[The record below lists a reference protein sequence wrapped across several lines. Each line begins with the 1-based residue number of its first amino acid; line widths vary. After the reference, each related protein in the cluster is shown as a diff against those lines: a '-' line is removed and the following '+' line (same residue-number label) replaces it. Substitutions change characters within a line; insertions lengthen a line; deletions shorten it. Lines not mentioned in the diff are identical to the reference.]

1 MSDLVK
7 RDTDGWTDVLPAVGD
22 LAAKISQTEFVPDT
36 MRGKP
41 AVVAAAILYGR
52 ELGLA
57 PMTSLRSVALI
68 KGRPALS
75 AEAMRAMV
83 LAAGHHITFE
93 EMTSARCVIIGRRK
107 GTEDTTRV
115 VFTIDDAKK
124 MGVGGNAQYSKM
136 PRQMLAAR
144 ATAELCRLIFAD
156 VIGGLVADV
165 EVDDDV
171 EPMATVTPMTTARRS
186 KPPKTNP
193 NPEPPVALAEP
204 TQPEEPVLDDD
215 IVEAEVIEEQPDPE
229 PPLDNNIARLD
240 DHRDEPTRAD
250 TDKGDAAMAAAMT
263 ALTDVIDAEVIET
276 SDGPAKARAALNE
289 ARAGKPTGPITAQQ
303 LKALQAG
310 FAGIGIKDRDQ
321 RLAIA
326 AGLAG
331 RPDLTTANDLT
342 AAEAKDVLDGLAFA
356 KATDDPIATLKE
368 ALA

>member
-107 GTEDTTRV
+107 GSEDTTRV

-171 EPMATVTPMTTARRS
+171 EPLASVTPMTTARR
-186 KPPKTNP
+186 KNPPKANP

-204 TQPEEPVLDDD
+204 PQPDEPVLDDD
-215 IVEAEVIEEQPDPE
+215 IVEAEVVDDEPE
-229 PPLDNNIARLD
+229 PEPVLDETIAS
-240 DHRDEPTRAD
+240 AV
-250 TDKGDAAMAAAMT
+250 KAV
-263 ALTDVIDAEVIET
+263 TDVMDAEVIDERP
-276 SDGPAKARAALNE
+276 SGPAAAREALN
-289 ARAGKPTGPITAQQ
+289 AAKAGKPEGDITPKQ
-303 LKALQAG
+303 LKALQTA
-310 FAGIGIKDRDQ
+310 FSAIGVKDRDQ
-321 RLAIA
+321 RLQIA

-356 KATDDPIATLKE
+356 QATDDPIATLKE
-368 ALA
+368 ALT

>member
-57 PMTSLRSVALI
+57 PMTSLRSVSLI

-75 AEAMRAMV
+75 SEAMRAMV
-83 LAAGHHITFE
+83 LAAGHTIAFE
-93 EMTSARCVIIGRRK
+93 EMTAARCVIIGRRR
-107 GTEDTTRV
+107 GSEDSTRV
-115 VFTIDDAKK
+115 VFTMDDAKK
-124 MGVGGNAQYSKM
+124 MGVGGNAQYAKM

-165 EVDDDV
+165 EVDDDS
-171 EPMATVTPMTTARRS
+171 EPLATVTPMTTARR
-186 KPPKTNP
+186 KNPPKVDS
-193 NPEPPVALAEP
+193 NPEPPAALAEP
-204 TQPEEPVLDDD
+204 SQPDEPVLDDD
-215 IVEAEVIEEQPDPE
+215 IVEAEVVEDDPE
-229 PPLDNNIARLD
+229 PEPVLD
-240 DHRDEPTRAD
+240 DATQA
-250 TDKGDAAMAAAMT
+250 
-263 ALTDVIDAEVIET
+263 ALTVVTDIMDAEVIET
-276 SDGPAKARAALNE
+276 SDGPARARAALN
-289 ARAGKPTGPITAQQ
+289 AAKAGKPVGPITPQQ

-310 FAGIGIKDRDQ
+310 FAAIGIKDRDQ
-321 RLAIA
+321 RLGIA

-331 RPDLTTANDLT
+331 RPDLGSANDLT
-342 AAEAKDVLDGLAFA
+342 AAEAKDVLDGLSFA
-356 KATDDPIATLKE
+356 QATDDPIATLKE
-368 ALA
+368 ALT

>member
-107 GTEDTTRV
+107 GSEDTTRV
-115 VFTIDDAKK
+115 VFTMDDAKK

-165 EVDDDV
+165 EVEDDV
-171 EPMATVTPMTTARRS
+171 EPIATVTPMTTARRS

-204 TQPEEPVLDDD
+204 PQPEEPVLDDD
-215 IVEAEVIEEQPDPE
+215 IVEAEVVEDEPE
-229 PPLDNNIARLD
+229 PEPVLDEA
-240 DHRDEPTRAD
+240 T
-250 TDKGDAAMAAAMT
+250 DAAVKAVTDVMDAEIIDERPSGPAAAR
-263 ALTDVIDAEVIET
+263 E
-276 SDGPAKARAALNE
+276 ALN
-289 ARAGKPTGPITAQQ
+289 AAKAGKPEGDITPKQ
-303 LKALQAG
+303 LKALQTA
-310 FAGIGIKDRDQ
+310 FSAIGIKDRDQ
-321 RLAIA
+321 RLTIA

-356 KATDDPIATLKE
+356 QATDDPIATLKE

>member
-57 PMTSLRSVALI
+57 PMTSLRSVSLI

-75 AEAMRAMV
+75 SEAMRAMV
-83 LAAGHHITFE
+83 LAAGHTIAFE
-93 EMTSARCVIIGRRK
+93 EMTAARCVIIGRRR
-107 GTEDTTRV
+107 GSEDSTRV
-115 VFTIDDAKK
+115 VFTMDDAKK
-124 MGVGGNAQYSKM
+124 MGVGGNAQYAKM

-165 EVDDDV
+165 EVDDDS
-171 EPMATVTPMTTARRS
+171 EPLATVTPMTTARR
-186 KPPKTNP
+186 KNPPKVDP
-193 NPEPPVALAEP
+193 NPEPPAALAEP
-204 TQPEEPVLDDD
+204 SQPDEPVLDDD
-215 IVEAEVIEEQPDPE
+215 IVEAEVVEDEPE
-229 PPLDNNIARLD
+229 PEPVLD
-240 DHRDEPTRAD
+240 DATQA
-250 TDKGDAAMAAAMT
+250 
-263 ALTDVIDAEVIET
+263 ALTVITDIMDAEVIET
-276 SDGPAKARAALNE
+276 NDGPAKARAALN
-289 ARAGKPTGPITAQQ
+289 AAKAGKPTGPITPQQ

-310 FAGIGIKDRDQ
+310 FAAIGIKDRDQ
-321 RLAIA
+321 RLGIA

-331 RPDLTTANDLT
+331 RPDLGSANDLT
-342 AAEAKDVLDGLAFA
+342 AAEAKDVLDGLSFA
-356 KATDDPIATLKE
+356 QATDDPIATLKE
-368 ALA
+368 ALT

>member
-57 PMTSLRSVALI
+57 PMTSLRSVSLI

-75 AEAMRAMV
+75 SEAMRAMV
-83 LAAGHHITFE
+83 LAAGHTIAFE
-93 EMTSARCVIIGRRK
+93 EMTAARCVIIGRRR
-107 GTEDTTRV
+107 GSEDSTRV
-115 VFTIDDAKK
+115 VFTMDDAKK
-124 MGVGGNAQYSKM
+124 MGVGGNAQYAKM

-165 EVDDDV
+165 EVDDDS
-171 EPMATVTPMTTARRS
+171 EPLATVTPMTTARR
-186 KPPKTNP
+186 KNPPKADP
-193 NPEPPVALAEP
+193 NPEPPAALAEP
-204 TQPEEPVLDDD
+204 TQPDEPVLDDD
-215 IVEAEVIEEQPDPE
+215 IVEAEVVEDDPE
-229 PPLDNNIARLD
+229 PEPVLD
-240 DHRDEPTRAD
+240 DATQA
-250 TDKGDAAMAAAMT
+250 
-263 ALTDVIDAEVIET
+263 ALTVVTDIMDAEVIET
-276 SDGPAKARAALNE
+276 SDGPAKARAALN
-289 ARAGKPTGPITAQQ
+289 AAKAGKPAGPITPQQ

-310 FAGIGIKDRDQ
+310 FAAIGIKDRDQ
-321 RLAIA
+321 RLGIA

-331 RPDLTTANDLT
+331 RPDLGSANDLT
-342 AAEAKDVLDGLAFA
+342 AAEAKDVLDGLSFA
-356 KATDDPIATLKE
+356 QATDDPIATLKE
-368 ALA
+368 ALT

>member
-57 PMTSLRSVALI
+57 PMTSLRSVSLI

-75 AEAMRAMV
+75 SEAMRAMV
-83 LAAGHHITFE
+83 LAAGHTIAFE
-93 EMTSARCVIIGRRK
+93 EMTAARCVIIGRRR
-107 GTEDTTRV
+107 GSEDSTRV
-115 VFTIDDAKK
+115 VFTMDDAKK
-124 MGVGGNAQYSKM
+124 MGVGGNAQYAKM

-165 EVDDDV
+165 EVDDDS
-171 EPMATVTPMTTARRS
+171 EPLATVTPMTTARR
-186 KPPKTNP
+186 KNPPKADP
-193 NPEPPVALAEP
+193 NPEPPAALAEP
-204 TQPEEPVLDDD
+204 SQPDEPVLDDD
-215 IVEAEVIEEQPDPE
+215 IVEAEVVEDEPE
-229 PPLDNNIARLD
+229 PEAVLD
-240 DHRDEPTRAD
+240 DVTQA
-250 TDKGDAAMAAAMT
+250 
-263 ALTDVIDAEVIET
+263 ALTVVTDIMDAEVIET
-276 SDGPAKARAALNE
+276 SDGPAKARAALN
-289 ARAGKPTGPITAQQ
+289 AAKAGKPAGPITPQQ

-310 FAGIGIKDRDQ
+310 FAAIGIKDRDQ
-321 RLAIA
+321 RLGIA

-331 RPDLTTANDLT
+331 RPDLGSANDLT

-356 KATDDPIATLKE
+356 QATDNPLATLKE

>member
-22 LAAKISQTEFVPDT
+22 LATKISQTEFVPDT

-75 AEAMRAMV
+75 SEAMRAMV

-171 EPMATVTPMTTARRS
+171 EPMASVTPMTTARR
-186 KPPKTNP
+186 KNPPKVNP

-204 TQPEEPVLDDD
+204 PQPDEPVLDDD
-215 IVEAEVIEEQPDPE
+215 IVEAEVVEAEPE
-229 PPLDNNIARLD
+229 PEPVLDEATTTALKVVADVMDAEII
-240 DHRDEPTRAD
+240 DERPS
-250 TDKGDAAMAAAMT
+250 GPAAAR
-263 ALTDVIDAEVIET
+263 E
-276 SDGPAKARAALNE
+276 ALN
-289 ARAGKPTGPITAQQ
+289 AAKAGKPEGDITPKQ
-303 LKALQAG
+303 LKALQTA
-310 FAGIGIKDRDQ
+310 FSAIGIKDRDQ
-321 RLAIA
+321 RLSIA

-331 RPDLTTANDLT
+331 RPDLSSANDLT

-356 KATDDPIATLKE
+356 QATDDPIATLKE

>member
-75 AEAMRAMV
+75 SEAMRAMV
-83 LAAGHHITFE
+83 LAAGHTIAFE
-93 EMTSARCVIIGRRK
+93 EMTAARCVIIGRRK
-107 GTEDTTRV
+107 GSDDSTRV
-115 VFTIDDAKK
+115 VFTMDDAKK
-124 MGVGGNAQYSKM
+124 MGVGGNAQYAKM

-165 EVDDDV
+165 EVDDDT
-171 EPMATVTPMTTARRS
+171 EPMATVTPMTTARR
-186 KPPKTNP
+186 KNPPKANP

-204 TQPEEPVLDDD
+204 TQPDEPVLDDD
-215 IVEAEVIEEQPDPE
+215 IVEAEVVDDPE
-229 PPLDNNIARLD
+229 PEPEPVLDEAT
-240 DHRDEPTRAD
+240 EA
-250 TDKGDAAMAAAMT
+250 
-263 ALTDVIDAEVIET
+263 ALTVVTDVMDAEIIAT
-276 SDGPAKARAALNE
+276 SDGPAKARAALN
-289 ARAGKPTGPITAQQ
+289 AAKAGKPAGPITPQQ

-310 FAGIGIKDRDQ
+310 FASIGIKDRDQ
-321 RLAIA
+321 RLTIA

-356 KATDDPIATLKE
+356 QATDDPIATLKE

>member
-7 RDTDGWTDVLPAVGD
+7 RDTDGWTNVLPAVGD

-107 GTEDTTRV
+107 GSEDTTRV
-115 VFTIDDAKK
+115 VFTMDDAKK

-171 EPMATVTPMTTARRS
+171 EPMATVTPMTTARR
-186 KPPKTNP
+186 KNPPKVNP

-204 TQPEEPVLDDD
+204 SQPDEPVLDDD
-215 IVEAEVIEEQPDPE
+215 IVEAEVVEDEPE
-229 PPLDNNIARLD
+229 PEPVLDQAT
-240 DHRDEPTRAD
+240 E
-250 TDKGDAAMAAAMT
+250 T
-263 ALTDVIDAEVIET
+263 ALKVVTDVMDAEVIDERP
-276 SDGPAKARAALNE
+276 SGPAAAREALN
-289 ARAGKPTGPITAQQ
+289 AAKAGKPEGDITPKQ
-303 LKALQAG
+303 LKALQAA
-310 FAGIGIKDRDQ
+310 FSAIGVKDRDQ
-321 RLAIA
+321 RLSIA

-331 RPDLTTANDLT
+331 RPDLSSANDLT

-356 KATDDPIATLKE
+356 QATDDPIATLKE

>member
-57 PMTSLRSVALI
+57 PMTSLRSVSLI

-75 AEAMRAMV
+75 SEAMRAMV
-83 LAAGHHITFE
+83 LAAGHTIAFE
-93 EMTSARCVIIGRRK
+93 EMTAARCVIIGRRR
-107 GTEDTTRV
+107 GSEDSTRV
-115 VFTIDDAKK
+115 VFTMDDAKK
-124 MGVGGNAQYSKM
+124 MGVGGNAQYAKM

-165 EVDDDV
+165 EVDDDS
-171 EPMATVTPMTTARRS
+171 EPLATVTPMTTARR
-186 KPPKTNP
+186 KNPPKVDP
-193 NPEPPVALAEP
+193 NPEPPAALAEP
-204 TQPEEPVLDDD
+204 TQPDEPVLDDD
-215 IVEAEVIEEQPDPE
+215 IVEAEVVEDDPE
-229 PPLDNNIARLD
+229 PEPVLD
-240 DHRDEPTRAD
+240 DATQA
-250 TDKGDAAMAAAMT
+250 
-263 ALTDVIDAEVIET
+263 ALTVVTDIMDAEVIET
-276 SDGPAKARAALNE
+276 SDGPGKVRAALN
-289 ARAGKPTGPITAQQ
+289 AAKAGKPAGPITPQQ

-310 FAGIGIKDRDQ
+310 FAAIGIKDRDQ
-321 RLAIA
+321 RLGIA

-331 RPDLTTANDLT
+331 RPDLGSANDLT
-342 AAEAKDVLDGLAFA
+342 AAEAKDVLDGLSFA
-356 KATDDPIATLKE
+356 QATDDPIATLKE
-368 ALA
+368 ALT

>member
-57 PMTSLRSVALI
+57 PMTSLRSVSLI

-75 AEAMRAMV
+75 SEAMRAMV
-83 LAAGHHITFE
+83 LAAGHTIAFE
-93 EMTSARCVIIGRRK
+93 EMSAARCVIIGRRR
-107 GTEDTTRV
+107 GSEDSTRV
-115 VFTIDDAKK
+115 VFTMDDAKK
-124 MGVGGNAQYSKM
+124 MGVGGNAQYAKM

-165 EVDDDV
+165 EVDDDS
-171 EPMATVTPMTTARRS
+171 EPLATVTPMTTARR
-186 KPPKTNP
+186 KNPPKVDP
-193 NPEPPVALAEP
+193 NPEPPAALAEP
-204 TQPEEPVLDDD
+204 TQPDEPVLDDD
-215 IVEAEVIEEQPDPE
+215 IVEAEVVEDDPE
-229 PPLDNNIARLD
+229 PEPVLD
-240 DHRDEPTRAD
+240 DATQA
-250 TDKGDAAMAAAMT
+250 
-263 ALTDVIDAEVIET
+263 ALTVVTDIMDAEVIET
-276 SDGPAKARAALNE
+276 SDGPAKARAALN
-289 ARAGKPTGPITAQQ
+289 AAKAGKPAGPITPQQ

-310 FAGIGIKDRDQ
+310 FAAIGIKDRDQ
-321 RLAIA
+321 RLGIA

-331 RPDLTTANDLT
+331 RPDLGSANDLT
-342 AAEAKDVLDGLAFA
+342 AAEAKDVLDGLSFA
-356 KATDDPIATLKE
+356 QATDDPIATLKE
-368 ALA
+368 ALT

>member
-57 PMTSLRSVALI
+57 PMTSLRSVSLI

-75 AEAMRAMV
+75 SEAMRAMV
-83 LAAGHHITFE
+83 LAAGHTIAFE
-93 EMTSARCVIIGRRK
+93 EMTAARCVIIGRRR
-107 GTEDTTRV
+107 GSEDSTRV
-115 VFTIDDAKK
+115 VFTMDDAKK
-124 MGVGGNAQYSKM
+124 MGVGGNAQYAKM

-165 EVDDDV
+165 EVDDDS
-171 EPMATVTPMTTARRS
+171 EPLATVTPMTTARR
-186 KPPKTNP
+186 KNPPKVDP
-193 NPEPPVALAEP
+193 NPEPPAALAEP
-204 TQPEEPVLDDD
+204 TQPDEPVLDDD
-215 IVEAEVIEEQPDPE
+215 IVEAEVVEDDPE
-229 PPLDNNIARLD
+229 PEPVLD
-240 DHRDEPTRAD
+240 DATQA
-250 TDKGDAAMAAAMT
+250 
-263 ALTDVIDAEVIET
+263 ALTVVTDIMDAEVIET
-276 SDGPAKARAALNE
+276 SDGPGKVRAALN
-289 ARAGKPTGPITAQQ
+289 AAKAGKPAGPITPQQ

-310 FAGIGIKDRDQ
+310 FAAIGIKDRDQ
-321 RLAIA
+321 RLGIA

-331 RPDLTTANDLT
+331 RPDLGSANDLT

-356 KATDDPIATLKE
+356 QATDNPLATLKE

>member
-57 PMTSLRSVALI
+57 PMTSLRSVSLI

-75 AEAMRAMV
+75 SEAMRAMV
-83 LAAGHHITFE
+83 LAAGHTIAFE
-93 EMTSARCVIIGRRK
+93 EMTAARCVIIGRRR
-107 GTEDTTRV
+107 GSEDSTRV
-115 VFTIDDAKK
+115 VFTMDDAKK
-124 MGVGGNAQYSKM
+124 MGVGGNAQYAKM

-165 EVDDDV
+165 EVDDDS
-171 EPMATVTPMTTARRS
+171 EPLATVTPMTTARR
-186 KPPKTNP
+186 KNPPKVDP
-193 NPEPPVALAEP
+193 KPEPPAALAEP
-204 TQPEEPVLDDD
+204 SQPDEPVLDDD
-215 IVEAEVIEEQPDPE
+215 IVEAEVVEDEPE
-229 PPLDNNIARLD
+229 PEPVLD
-240 DHRDEPTRAD
+240 DATQA
-250 TDKGDAAMAAAMT
+250 
-263 ALTDVIDAEVIET
+263 ALTVVTDIMDAEVIET
-276 SDGPAKARAALNE
+276 SDGPAKARAALN
-289 ARAGKPTGPITAQQ
+289 AAKAGKPAGPITPQQ

-310 FAGIGIKDRDQ
+310 FAAIGIKDRDQ
-321 RLAIA
+321 RLGIA

-331 RPDLTTANDLT
+331 RPDLGSANDLT
-342 AAEAKDVLDGLAFA
+342 AAEAKDVLDGLSFA
-356 KATDDPIATLKE
+356 QATDDPIATLKE
-368 ALA
+368 ALT